1 MAYQGPVNPMTVKSV
16 DGIWARLQRVVLPPH
31 CLLCGDDGAAGHD
44 LCSACATGL
53 VRNRI
58 CCPRC
63 ALPLQVPAPAC
74 GECLQRQP
82 PFESAFA
89 PFLYAHPLDLLMTR
103 LKFGRSLAAGRVLSG
118 LWDEAVAELAPARPT
133 LFVPVPLHRSRL
145 RERGY
150 NQAVELLR
158 PLARSLRI
166 PLADSLLART
176 RPTPAQANLDAPA
189 RRRNLRG
196 AFEFHAAALEG
207 TVPASVHVA
216 LVDDVMTTGAT
227 LRECA
232 RVLRRAGIGRVDVW
246 ALARAPRHL

>member
-1 MAYQGPVNPMTVKSV
+1 MTVKSV

-31 CLLCGDDGAAGHD
+31 CLLCGDDGEAGRD
-44 LCSACATGL
+44 LCLACAASL
-53 VRNRI
+53 VRNPV

-63 ALPLQVPAPAC
+63 ALPLGVPAPAC
-74 GECLQRQP
+74 GECLHRQP

-118 LWDEAVAELAPARPT
+118 LWSEAITQMAPVLPT
-133 LFVPVPLHRSRL
+133 LFVPVPLHASRL

-150 NQAVELLR
+150 NQAFELLR
-158 PLARSLRI
+158 PLARSLKI
-166 PLADSLLART
+166 PLAGSLLQRT
-176 RPTPAQANLDAPA
+176 RATPAQANLDASA

-196 AFEFHAAALEG
+196 AFEFH
-207 TVPASVHVA
+207 VPALRGVAPAAVHVA

-232 RVLRRAGIGRVDVW
+232 RVLRRAGIGRVDAW
-246 ALARAPRHL
+246 ALARAPRQR